1 MLVLHKYGFD
11 MIAVIKLI
19 KIFYSIIKG
28 RFKLFYNFYTIY
40 TINFFQFCTQYR
52 RNIAHFGKIVDFFR
66 MKPLV
71 YLFCPKFFLAKLL
84 KLGFQLSQTVG

>member
-1 MLVLHKYGFD
+1 
-11 MIAVIKLI
+11 MIAVVKPI

-28 RFKLFYNFYTIY
+28 RFKLFDNFYTIY
-40 TINFFQFCTQYR
+40 TIIFFQFCTQCQ
-52 RNIAHFGKIVDFFR
+52 RNIAHFGKIIDFFR

-84 KLGFQLSQTVG
+84 KLGLQFRQTVG